1 MVCFPPVSNIPIMWV
16 VMVSDVSV
24 MSLVEVVVSSEFFMA
39 TVAIPVSVGMV
50 NLASVVTIPVG
61 VVTILVSVVEVVVSF
76 KVMMCVLVSV
86 VVVSVMTFP
95 SVMGIFS
102 SESNT
107 MLFVFV
113 QITMVDGSVEI
124 AVRLSVVSNFPGRSM
139 ERHIVCMLTLW

>member
-1 MVCFPPVSNIPIMWV
+1 VSNIPIMWV

-39 TVAIPVSVGMV
+39 MVAIPVSVGMV
-50 NLASVVTIPVG
+50 NLASVMTIPVG
-61 VVTILVSVVEVVVSF
+61 VMTILVSVVEVVVSF

-102 SESNT
+102 SESNS

-124 AVRLSVVSNFPGRSM
+124 AVRLSVVRNFPGRSM